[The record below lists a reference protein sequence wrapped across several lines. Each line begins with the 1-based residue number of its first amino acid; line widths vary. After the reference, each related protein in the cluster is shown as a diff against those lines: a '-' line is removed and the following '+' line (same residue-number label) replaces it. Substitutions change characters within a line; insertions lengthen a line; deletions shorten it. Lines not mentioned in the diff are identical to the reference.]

1 LIETVEISE
10 ETKVFSAER
19 IFFILK
25 KLDYAE
31 VSKIGRET
39 YTKVEGSISKVST
52 LLGRCSGG

>member
-1 LIETVEISE
+1 
-10 ETKVFSAER
+10 
-19 IFFILK
+19 LK

-52 LLGRCSGG
+52 LVGSCSGG